1 MASLVQLEL
10 DEKDKE
16 NLQELQQEIA
26 KAEVELQ
33 QTQLKLRT
41 RNAEAR
47 HSQLTLA
54 ELASV
59 PDETK
64 AYEQVG
70 KMFLLKPIT
79 ELKSALTENVEASQ
93 KDVASLTEKKTH
105 QEEAYK
111 KVKEDF
117 QEFVKAHV
125 VEQKEGEG
133 SGEGSKK
140 E

>member
-1 MASLVQLEL
+1 M
-10 DEKDKE
+10 
-16 NLQELQQEIA
+16 
-26 KAEVELQ
+26 
-33 QTQLKLRT
+33 
-41 RNAEAR
+41 
-47 HSQLTLA
+47 
-54 ELASV
+54 

-79 ELKSALTENVEASQ
+79 ELKSALTENVEASA

>member
-33 QTQLKLRT
+33 QTAHKLRT
-41 RNAEAR
+41 RNAEAK
-47 HSQLTLA
+47 HSALTLA
-54 ELASV
+54 ELSTV

-79 ELKSALTENVEASQ
+79 ELKGALTESVGAAE

-111 KVKEDF
+111 KIKDDF

-125 VEQKEGEG
+125 VEKDEGEG
-133 SGEGSKK
+133 ESKK